1 MNWKT
6 SPRGAPPSRRRT
18 ARGNSASGRTRSCAR
33 LPPEFAGERRN
44 TVRADVARWAGTC
57 AILPHVPEPRNVL
70 ETPRL
75 TLRHF
80 TLDDA
85 PFAFELV
92 NDPAW
97 IEHIGDRKVR
107 TLDDARGYIQK
118 TLNMYES
125 AGFGLYVVVS
135 KETGDAVGICGLI
148 RRAGL
153 PDPDIGFAFLPKGRG
168 KGYALESAAA
178 VIAYGRNTL
187 GMERIV
193 AI

>member
-1 MNWKT
+1 MW
-6 SPRGAPPSRRRT
+6 G
-18 ARGNSASGRTRSCAR
+18 
-33 LPPEFAGERRN
+33 
-44 TVRADVARWAGTC
+44 
-57 AILPHVPEPRNVL
+57 ILPHVPEPMNVL

-118 TLNMYES
+118 TLNMVAS

-135 KETGDAVGICGLI
+135 RETGEAVGICGLI

-153 PDPDIGFAFLPKGRG
+153 ADPDIGFAFLPKGRG

-178 VIAYGRNTL
+178 VLAYGRDTL
-187 GMERIV
+187 RMKRIV
-193 AI
+193 AIVSAANTRSIRILEAIGLRYEGLTRLPDGEEVPLYALDTGAADPTAPSRPAPEP

>member
-1 MNWKT
+1 M
-6 SPRGAPPSRRRT
+6 
-18 ARGNSASGRTRSCAR
+18 
-33 LPPEFAGERRN
+33 
-44 TVRADVARWAGTC
+44 
-57 AILPHVPEPRNVL
+57 NVL

-118 TLNMYES
+118 TLNMYAS

-135 KETGDAVGICGLI
+135 RETGEAVGICGLI

-153 PDPDIGFAFLPKGRG
+153 ADPDIGFAFLPKGRG
-168 KGYALESAAA
+168 KGYALESSAA
-178 VIAYGRNTL
+178 VLAYGRNTL
-187 GMERIV
+187 GMKRIV
-193 AI
+193 AIVSAANTRSIRILEAIGLRYEGLTRLPDGEEVPLYALDTGAADPTSPSRPAPEP

>member
-1 MNWKT
+1 M
-6 SPRGAPPSRRRT
+6 
-18 ARGNSASGRTRSCAR
+18 
-33 LPPEFAGERRN
+33 
-44 TVRADVARWAGTC
+44 
-57 AILPHVPEPRNVL
+57 NVL

-118 TLNMYES
+118 TLNMVAS

-135 KETGDAVGICGLI
+135 RETGEAVGICGLI

-153 PDPDIGFAFLPKGRG
+153 ADPDIGFAFLPKGRG
-168 KGYALESAAA
+168 QGYALESAAA
-178 VIAYGRNTL
+178 VLAYGRDTL
-187 GMERIV
+187 RLKRIV
-193 AI
+193 AIVSAANTRSIRILEAIGLRYEGLTRLPDGEEVPLYALDTGAADPTAPSRPALEP

>member
-1 MNWKT
+1 MW
-6 SPRGAPPSRRRT
+6 G
-18 ARGNSASGRTRSCAR
+18 
-33 LPPEFAGERRN
+33 
-44 TVRADVARWAGTC
+44 
-57 AILPHVPEPRNVL
+57 ILPHVPEPMNVL

-80 TLDDA
+80 MLDDA

-118 TLNMYES
+118 TLNMVAS

-135 KETGDAVGICGLI
+135 RETGEAVGICGLI

-153 PDPDIGFAFLPKGRG
+153 ADPDIGFAFLPKGRG

-178 VIAYGRNTL
+178 VLAYGRDTL
-187 GMERIV
+187 RMKRIV
-193 AI
+193 AIVSAANTRSIRILEAIGLRYEGLTRLPDGEEVPLYALDTGAADPTAPSRPAPEP